1 MLKKHIASTLAI
13 ALMAT
18 AGATAHAAAY
28 PEKPVT
34 MIVGFSPGGFT
45 DVVARLVSRHLEQ
58 KLGQTFVVENKP
70 GAAGKIAANMVA
82 KAAPDGSTFLME
94 PSNSNAKAP
103 PLYQD
108 LPYDVTTPLTPV
120 PLVTRRPEK

>member
-70 GAAGKIAANMVA
+70 GAAGTIAANMVA
-82 KAAPDGSTFLME
+82 KAAPDGYTLLMGH
-94 PSNSNAKAP
+94 SNSNATAP
-103 PLYQD
+103 ALYKD
-108 LPYDVTTPLTPV
+108 L
-120 PLVTRRPEK
+120 